1 VIELGLSLLVA
12 TPVPRGA
19 TAAAP
24 FLPEGDRRLALI
36 ALGVLL
42 LLLLSLFGLG

>member
-1 VIELGLSLLVA
+1 VIELGLLLLVA

-24 FLPEGDRRLALI
+24 FLLEGDRRFAVI
-36 ALGVLL
+36 ALVALL